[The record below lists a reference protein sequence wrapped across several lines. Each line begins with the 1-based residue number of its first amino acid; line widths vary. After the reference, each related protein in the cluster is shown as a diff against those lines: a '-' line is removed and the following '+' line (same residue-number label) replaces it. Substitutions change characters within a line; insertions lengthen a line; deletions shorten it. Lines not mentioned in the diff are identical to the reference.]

1 MMPKSLVTFFSL
13 VPFISF
19 GICAERY
26 KDSSFEIEKTS
37 NLIYASDV
45 PFLKKKHFVTSLAI
59 GLRQPSD
66 EVPSLYFYQNANE
79 ITYENLHFDLYQ
91 PKSDTTNNR
100 PLVIVVHGGAFV
112 SGSKDDQTQPIVGYC
127 DSLAAR
133 GYVVAS
139 IDYRIGLILK
149 DVKNQLIIDS
159 LDFKRA
165 IQWGV
170 LDLQRA
176 VHHFKTHAQK
186 YKINPNRIF
195 VIGNSSGAILALHS
209 AMEKDGR
216 VRGTVSLWGATID
229 SSCTKKITAPILL
242 IHGTNDKIIPFTK
255 GKMLNLDSAK
265 RQNRFML
272 GYASAASAFNI
283 NFSSPT
289 FYGGYVI
296 DSILT
301 QNRIVHETYFV
312 DGLGHDFYDRE
323 PYKTNVIKRIVEF
336 LYKYI
341 QFR

>member
-1 MMPKSLVTFFSL
+1 MMPIIWLTFFSFII
-13 VPFISF
+13 FISSEVF
-19 GICAERY
+19 ADRY
-26 KDSSFEIEKTS
+26 KEPLYEIEKKS
-37 NLIYASDV
+37 NLIYASNV
-45 PFLKKKHFVTSLAI
+45 PHLTNKHFVTSLAT
-59 GLRQPSD
+59 GLRLPS
-66 EVPSLYFYQNANE
+66 ENIPSLYFYQNSNE

-91 PKSDTTNNR
+91 PKNDTTNDR

-112 SGSKDDQTQPIVGYC
+112 SGSKNDLNQPIIGYC

-139 IDYRIGLILK
+139 IDYRVGLILK
-149 DVKNQLIIDS
+149 PQKNQLIIDS

>member
-66 EVPSLYFYQNANE
+66 EVPCLYFYQNANE

-139 IDYRIGLILK
+139 IDYRIGFILK
-149 DVKNQLIIDS
+149 DVPW
-159 LDFKRA
+159 F
-165 IQWGV
+165 V
-170 LDLQRA
+170 
-176 VHHFKTHAQK
+176 
-186 YKINPNRIF
+186 KI
-195 VIGNSSGAILALHS
+195 
-209 AMEKDGR
+209 
-216 VRGTVSLWGATID
+216 
-229 SSCTKKITAPILL
+229 
-242 IHGTNDKIIPFTK
+242 
-255 GKMLNLDSAK
+255 
-265 RQNRFML
+265 
-272 GYASAASAFNI
+272 
-283 NFSSPT
+283 
-289 FYGGYVI
+289 
-296 DSILT
+296 
-301 QNRIVHETYFV
+301 
-312 DGLGHDFYDRE
+312 
-323 PYKTNVIKRIVEF
+323 
-336 LYKYI
+336 
-341 QFR
+341 

>member
-1 MMPKSLVTFFSL
+1 MIRKRTIFFTL
-13 VPFISF
+13 FVVSF
-19 GICAERY
+19 SICAERH
-26 KDSSFEIEKTS
+26 KDSSFEVEKIS
-37 NLIYASDV
+37 NLIYASNV
-45 PFLKKKHFVTSLAI
+45 PCLSQKHFITSLAT
-59 GLRQPSD
+59 GLRTSSD
-66 EVPSLYFYQNANE
+66 NVPSLYFYQNANE
-79 ITYENLHFDLYQ
+79 ITYENLLFDLYQ

-112 SGSKDDQTQPIVGYC
+112 SGSKDDQTQPIVSYC

-209 AMEKDGR
+209 TIEKKVQ
-216 VRGTVSLWGATID
+216 VRGIISLWGASID
-229 SSCTKKITAPILL
+229 SAHIKNITVPILF
-242 IHGTNDKIIPFTK
+242 IHGINDKIIPFTK
-255 GKMLNLDSAK
+255 GKMLNLDSIK
-265 RQNRFML
+265 NQNRSIP
-272 GYASAASAFNI
+272 GYASAASAFNLA
-283 NFSSPT
+283 FSSPT
-289 FYGGYVI
+289 FFGSFVI
-296 DSILT
+296 DSILSK
-301 QNRIVHETYFV
+301 NRVVHDTYFV
-312 DGLGHDFYDRE
+312 DGLGHNFYDKE
-323 PYKTNVIKRIVEF
+323 PYKTNVLKRIIEF
-336 LYKYI
+336 LYKLV
-341 QFR
+341 Q